1 MNNGSFNQDSELVTA
16 IQNGGL
22 AADRAIEVLYRRYR
36 NEVLTK
42 VKTDLSGDEKNQDV
56 TITSAIYVLD
66 EATNDVNIP
75 MHVKTAIWDIIS
87 NLESMKNAGKVGN
100 AIIEDRFLNLRI
112 SRDLSV
118 KIAGIQ
124 EPCKIPLDAAPE
136 LGHRQDAVTWKLVSL
151 SRSVVT

>member
-87 NLESMKNAGKVGN
+87 NLESMKNA
-100 AIIEDRFLNLRI
+100 
-112 SRDLSV
+112 
-118 KIAGIQ
+118 
-124 EPCKIPLDAAPE
+124 
-136 LGHRQDAVTWKLVSL
+136 
-151 SRSVVT
+151 